1 MNIEP
6 FKATFYTRGEF
17 ERRWAVSGKVTGP
30 NLAPGAPC
38 EICRIPSLCVGTQ
51 IAKGVLGI
59 PYMKYSPI
67 CSEICFNLWLLRCQK
82 N

>member
-1 MNIEP
+1 MSTGI
-6 FKATFYTRGEF
+6 KATLYTVGEF
-17 ERRWAVSGKVTGP
+17 ERRWAVSGKVIDP
-30 NLAPGAPC
+30 ILAPGAPC

-67 CSEICFNLWLLRCQK
+67 CSEICFNMWLLQ
-82 N
+82 